1 MARFLGTVVGAA
13 VLVAAGIGVAN
24 AAPIVGSSGGSF
36 SSLSGCDNQ
45 GGNQDCR
52 IVNTVAN
59 GANTQAQWG
68 STSSNTNFV
77 SPSTLTAVD
86 MPINDVTNTNDTV
99 IARLTWV
106 NSATLNSQTPDSFGL
121 AWTLVVAFTSPVG
134 GDTEIFNLTVT
145 NPVNPPGDTIGGFTL
160 ADLSNLSFNL
170 AGIAVSDLK
179 YSVTGHNTSITNG
192 VWYNGEGKTADLYIT
207 ADFRAVSVPEP
218 ASLALFGAGLLGL
231 GLMRR
236 RRKAA

>member
-13 VLVAAGIGVAN
+13 VLVAASIGVAN
-24 AAPIVGSSGGSF
+24 AAPIIGSSGGTF
-36 SSLSGCDNQ
+36 GSLSGCDNS
-45 GGNQDCR
+45 GGNRDCR

-68 STSSNTNFV
+68 STSSYTNFV
-77 SPSTLTAVD
+77 NPSTLTAVD
-86 MPINDVTNTNDTV
+86 VNINAATNSNDTV

-106 NSATLNSQTPDSFGL
+106 NSATLGSETPDSFGL
-121 AWTLVVAFTSPVG
+121 AWTLVIAFTTPVG
-134 GDTEIFNLTVT
+134 GDTEVFNLTVT
-145 NPVNPPGDTIGGFTL
+145 NPTNPPGDTIGGFTL

-170 AGIAVSDLK
+170 AGITVSDLK
-179 YSVTGHNTSITNG
+179 YSVTGNNTSITNG
-192 VWYNGEGKTADLYIT
+192 VWYNGEDKTANLYIT
-207 ADFRAVSVPEP
+207 ADFTAVSVPEP